1 MTLISF
7 RFLNRQN
14 YYYYYFEVPVINLFR
29 QNTII
34 KIKTQHIRNQLI
46 GLQIRKYP

>member
-14 YYYYYFEVPVINLFR
+14 YYYYYYLEVPVINLFR
-29 QNTII
+29 QN
-34 KIKTQHIRNQLI
+34 KNKKKTQHIRNQLI